1 MSDRQKYLKY
11 KKKYLEL
18 KKHLRVKQY
27 GGARFS
33 VIPNS
38 GAEDGMTNQCM
49 WISIRDY
56 LKHYLGIKITVKGVR
71 KMAGLDAT
79 TEQQMFDWEIPKFR
93 QALERIAHKFNL
105 QLQFYSVDHDGN
117 PDAVLYFDPE
127 TKQFPMP
134 MHTVNEHGLRLVNIA
149 FYGAHFQLITGGN
162 NVHVPRRLSKEII
175 HSKPITTITFSGNQ
189 VVEGELKKYLDA
201 IIDANQSIQVYEKE
215 IEKLRNDIANIKR
228 NLDTSKSSD
237 VFTDIKSISEREI
250 AQINTEIKVYEDIIV
265 QARKTIEVN
274 QSEIDKKLT
283 N

>member
-1 MSDRQKYLKY
+1 MSDYKKYLKY

-18 KKHLRVKQY
+18 KKRLHVKQL

-56 LKHYLGIKITVKGVR
+56 LKHYLGMKLSVRGVR

-79 TEQQMFDWEIPKFR
+79 TEHQMFDWETPKFR
-93 QALERIAHKFNL
+93 QALELIARKFNL
-105 QLQFYSVDHDGN
+105 QFHFYSVDHNGEPN
-117 PDAVLYFDPE
+117 SVLYHDPE
-127 TKQFPMP
+127 TRQFPMP
-134 MHTVNEHGLRLVNIA
+134 MHIVNEHGLRLVNIA

-162 NVHVPRRLSKEII
+162 NVHVPRRLTKESI
-175 HSKPITTITFSGNQ
+175 HSVPIKTITFSGNQ

-215 IEKLRNDIANIKR
+215 ISKLRNEIANIKQ
-228 NLDTSKSSD
+228 NLETSKSSD
-237 VFTDIKSISEREI
+237 VHKEIVSISDREI
-250 AQINTEIKVYEDIIV
+250 AQINEEIKLYENNIV
-265 QARKTIEVN
+265 QARRTIEVN
-274 QSEIDKKLT
+274 QNELNKKLT